1 MSDCEKYEI
10 YDVKIDTKFAPAN
23 NSFIGY
29 LNTPLRN
36 VVKAELLSASI
47 VVDIGSTEVVYI
59 YIKELDSKFNDRAD
73 VQTAITSFQ
82 SATLTSN
89 TTSPGSNVTY
99 TPAQSTSNIGPNLTG
114 TFSNVNQLRT
124 SLAAIPTTQQYSR
137 TIFTTGAYWPVV
149 VEYIEPIRQIPYLTV
164 SLYDSI
170 GNLIQD
176 NGSASTSFLTLRF
189 TCAKPNRC
197 LY

>member
-1 MSDCEKYEI
+1 MSDCEKYEVYTI
-10 YDVKIDTKFAPAN
+10 KIDSVYAPAN

-29 LNTPLRN
+29 IGTPLRN
-36 VVKAELLSASI
+36 VVKAELLGASI
-47 VVDIGSTEVVYI
+47 FVNSGISDVVYV
-59 YIKELDSKFNDRAD
+59 YIQELDSKFNDRAD

-99 TPAQSTSNIGPNLTG
+99 TPAQSTSSIGPNLSG

-124 SLAAIPTTQQYSR
+124 SLACIPTDQQYSR
-137 TIFTTGAYWPVV
+137 TIFTTGAYWPAV
-149 VEYIEPIRQIPYLTV
+149 VEYIEPIRQIPQLTV
-164 SLYDSI
+164 SLYNSS
-170 GNLIQD
+170 GGLIQD
-176 NGSASTSFLTLRF
+176 QGQASYLTLRL